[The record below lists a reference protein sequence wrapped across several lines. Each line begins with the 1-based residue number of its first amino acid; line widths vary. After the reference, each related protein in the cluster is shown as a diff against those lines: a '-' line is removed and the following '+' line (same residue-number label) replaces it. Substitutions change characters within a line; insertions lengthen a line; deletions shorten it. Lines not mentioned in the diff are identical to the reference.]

1 MRLVAMDADSKAPDL
16 SIAEQA
22 AFLLTGRRKGKQ
34 LLLAGSRYNRTLI
47 IRADANTRI
56 GTGHLMRC
64 LALAQAWKDRGGRVV
79 LITACESEGLLQRLH
94 DEGLIVIKLTQPYPN
109 PVDWKVTS
117 DVLAQ
122 HPGAWVVLDGYHFDS
137 EYQRRVKTSGH
148 KLLIIDDMAHL
159 EHYYADVVLNQ
170 NLHAEELNYSCESYT
185 RLLLGTR
192 YVLLRREFL
201 KWQGWQRNIPEMARK
216 VLVTLGGSD
225 PDNVTLKV
233 IQALQLVE
241 VDGMEAVVVVGGTNS
256 HYKELQSAVEQLRFY
271 IRLESN
277 VPNMPELMAWSD
289 VAISAGGITVWELAF
304 MGVPIVG
311 LSQAE
316 QEKVL
321 LQGSTNSGISVNLG
335 GHRYIEPRRIAEVL
349 TGLVSNRDQR
359 AAMSRA
365 GRALVDGFGSAR
377 VITLE
382 KENQA

>member
-1 MRLVAMDADSKAPDL
+1 M
-16 SIAEQA
+16 
-22 AFLLTGRRKGKQ
+22 
-34 LLLAGSRYNRTLI
+34 LLAGSRYNRTLI